1 MIKVGNELIGHK
13 LTNDSTAEL
22 SINQVYFN
30 QTLSEVT
37 YVEINKREASNYKD
51 AVPDHHSSEM
61 LHSIEASGGQFT
73 PDNYPVTDDDRK
85 AHDANGSMIVSYDSL
100 SWEQGSLSLMDTEK
114 EVQSTVLVDQN
125 SFAVLNKA
133 EVLTEEGKELGKV
146 KEVVINQHGL
156 VEGLELSEG
165 LFTDLLKSDQPFL
178 ELNESIQFEH
188 GKVIVPDK
196 YVEKISK

>member
-30 QTLSEVT
+30 QTLSKVT
-37 YVEINKREASNYKD
+37 YVEVNKREASNYKD
-51 AVPDHHSSEM
+51 AVPDHYSSEM

-114 EVQSTVLVDQN
+114 EVQSTILVDQN
-125 SFAVLNKA
+125 SFAALNKA

-165 LFTDLLKSDQPFL
+165 LFTDLLKSDQPLL

>member
-22 SINQVYFN
+22 SVNQVYFN
-30 QTLSEVT
+30 QTLSKVT
-37 YVEINKREASNYKD
+37 YVEINKREASNHKD

-100 SWEQGSLSLMDTEK
+100 LWEQGSLSLRDTEK

-125 SFAVLNKA
+125 SFAALNKA

-146 KEVVINQHGL
+146 KEVVINQDGL